1 MQCPGQEMR
10 TRVTNFLYIL
20 FITKMLLLTDKI
32 QTILDIAFILFLP
45 VYGELYDK
53 TTESQIHQ

>member
-1 MQCPGQEMR
+1 MR

-32 QTILDIAFILFLP
+32 QKILDIAFILFLP